1 MLTQTLRPFSW
12 NDIVGQKGIVK
23 EMKKRSKTMDFP
35 EVMLF
40 EGASGTGKS
49 TMAFIISALLSDKN
63 PIVHKDGTK
72 DPNPESP
79 SSKAILDMKF
89 NRDVIYKDASTMS
102 KEDVV
107 NLQKE
112 IANAPMFDGVKV
124 VIIDECFHEDTLVTT
139 KTGKKKISD
148 IKEGEEVLT
157 SHGFHKVKK
166 VFRNQVEPSRLCLIR
181 TTEGDIL
188 TTIDHLFMTPEGWI
202 KASKLKSGT
211 DLFNM
216 EVNDGKII
224 SRNLQSLWKTLY
236 GKEASEMLLESMCGN
251 SSKDSSGRED
261 LSNLWREILC
271 NPKEYSKDMLERVFE
286 CLGGTDKN
294 REKTSF
300 LGGGKT
306 TNKEP
311 LGNGSLLSG
320 LKESYKC
327 KDEGKQ
333 PYEQSQ
339 ICSKDEGDSR
349 KEWNTS
355 SMEGGKRRKREVLR
369 ASEKADEGIRRGLD
383 PRVCDSNKKER
394 EWISNLLQS
403 GFGSSREKDSYRN
416 RRENSFRKSS
426 KGERSEKGESPSI
439 IRVESVEVFKQGSND
454 ELFRGYFSNSELYG
468 SVVPMFDLEVEDVHN
483 YVVDDVLVHNCQ
495 ELSKAGRGVTL
506 TLLEK
511 KRKNTY
517 LILCTM
523 DVEKLDKAVKSR
535 AATYTFKSPSSEDIA
550 ELLMTYTDEEHLN
563 LPLDDSMQ
571 EFYEKGIFLLA
582 ENCEGSVRMAVQNFE
597 RCVQGEFFTVSDI
610 EREFSIISTDR
621 LNELI
626 LKLVNGNA
634 DAIKEIKNFGAKD
647 FYYKTMKVLGDSY
660 LYSKTGY
667 IDQVWKKNLASTLA
681 SKVDLY
687 KVIEEMQKS
696 ELNGYF
702 REDLFFTSL
711 TRSFFDNIKS
721 STAMPSGVTVNKTDY
736 PVRGA
741 VGVRRK
747 VVD

>member
-124 VIIDECFHEDTLVTT
+124 VILDE
-139 KTGKKKISD
+139 
-148 IKEGEEVLT
+148 
-157 SHGFHKVKK
+157 
-166 VFRNQVEPSRLCLIR
+166 
-181 TTEGDIL
+181 
-188 TTIDHLFMTPEGWI
+188 
-202 KASKLKSGT
+202 A
-211 DLFNM
+211 
-216 EVNDGKII
+216 
-224 SRNLQSLWKTLY
+224 
-236 GKEASEMLLESMCGN
+236 
-251 SSKDSSGRED
+251 
-261 LSNLWREILC
+261 
-271 NPKEYSKDMLERVFE
+271 
-286 CLGGTDKN
+286 
-294 REKTSF
+294 
-300 LGGGKT
+300 
-306 TNKEP
+306 
-311 LGNGSLLSG
+311 
-320 LKESYKC
+320 
-327 KDEGKQ
+327 
-333 PYEQSQ
+333 
-339 ICSKDEGDSR
+339 
-349 KEWNTS
+349 
-355 SMEGGKRRKREVLR
+355 
-369 ASEKADEGIRRGLD
+369 
-383 PRVCDSNKKER
+383 
-394 EWISNLLQS
+394 
-403 GFGSSREKDSYRN
+403 
-416 RRENSFRKSS
+416 
-426 KGERSEKGESPSI
+426 
-439 IRVESVEVFKQGSND
+439 
-454 ELFRGYFSNSELYG
+454 
-468 SVVPMFDLEVEDVHN
+468 
-483 YVVDDVLVHNCQ
+483 Q
-495 ELSKAGRGVTL
+495 ELTKAGRGVTL

-597 RCVQGEFFTVSDI
+597 RCVQGEFFTVADI
-610 EREFSIISTDR
+610 EKEFSIISVDK
-621 LNELI
+621 LNQLI
-626 LKLVNGNA
+626 LKLANRDSEAV
-634 DAIKEIKNFGAKD
+634 KEIKNFGTKD
-647 FYYKTMKVLGDSY
+647 FYYKMMKVLGDSY
-660 LYSKTGY
+660 LFSKTGY
-667 IDQVWKKNLASTLA
+667 IDQAWKKSLASTLA
-681 SKVDLY
+681 SKIDLY

-711 TRSFFDNIKS
+711 TRSFFDNTGLS
-721 STAMPSGVTVNKTDY
+721 NVMPSGVTVNKTEY

>member
-124 VIIDECFHEDTLVTT
+124 VILDE
-139 KTGKKKISD
+139 
-148 IKEGEEVLT
+148 
-157 SHGFHKVKK
+157 
-166 VFRNQVEPSRLCLIR
+166 
-181 TTEGDIL
+181 
-188 TTIDHLFMTPEGWI
+188 
-202 KASKLKSGT
+202 A
-211 DLFNM
+211 
-216 EVNDGKII
+216 
-224 SRNLQSLWKTLY
+224 
-236 GKEASEMLLESMCGN
+236 
-251 SSKDSSGRED
+251 
-261 LSNLWREILC
+261 
-271 NPKEYSKDMLERVFE
+271 
-286 CLGGTDKN
+286 
-294 REKTSF
+294 
-300 LGGGKT
+300 
-306 TNKEP
+306 
-311 LGNGSLLSG
+311 
-320 LKESYKC
+320 
-327 KDEGKQ
+327 
-333 PYEQSQ
+333 
-339 ICSKDEGDSR
+339 
-349 KEWNTS
+349 
-355 SMEGGKRRKREVLR
+355 
-369 ASEKADEGIRRGLD
+369 
-383 PRVCDSNKKER
+383 
-394 EWISNLLQS
+394 
-403 GFGSSREKDSYRN
+403 
-416 RRENSFRKSS
+416 
-426 KGERSEKGESPSI
+426 
-439 IRVESVEVFKQGSND
+439 
-454 ELFRGYFSNSELYG
+454 
-468 SVVPMFDLEVEDVHN
+468 
-483 YVVDDVLVHNCQ
+483 Q
-495 ELSKAGRGVTL
+495 ELTKAGRGVTL